1 MRRGFTALPQAHRLR
16 RCARPRAVLTNDSL
30 LLWTF
35 GRRRTR
41 PHQERSGRSGMSA
54 IVQSID
60 ANKAEAQQDLTDGFH
75 LVIDALK
82 LNDIKAIYGVP
93 GIPIIDFGRM
103 AQAEGIRVILFRH
116 EQNVGNAAAIA
127 GFLTKKPGNK
137 RPRPF
142 SLLPVQEQTRY
153 RARR

>member
-1 MRRGFTALPQAHRLR
+1 MLKTAAKTV
-16 RCARPRAVLTNDSL
+16 AT
-30 LLWTF
+30 
-35 GRRRTR
+35 
-41 PHQERSGRSGMSA
+41 
-54 IVQSID
+54 
-60 ANKAEAQQDLTDGFH
+60 EAQLTDGFH

-82 LNDIKAIYGVP
+82 LNDIKTIYGVP

-127 GFLTKKPGNK
+127 GFLTKKPGND

-142 SLLPVQEQTRY
+142 SFLPVQEQTRY
-153 RARR
+153 GARR